1 MILIY
6 YLHIENQT
14 LLVDKTIPLEIDFKQ
29 LLTYLLDKPY
39 GWVILVALGLV
50 IVAVTGYGV
59 GLYQVKKYIRTVGR
73 QEILA
78 AKEKGYTVSQIVD
91 TAVQRTVDKVKQVPS
106 KIAQIV
112 VAILT
117 SKYILSI
124 IKKTVSK
131 IVNAISE
138 EDATEEAKEEK

>member
-1 MILIY
+1 ME
-6 YLHIENQT
+6 YLNNG
-14 LLVDKTIPLEIDFKQ
+14 
-29 LLTYLLDKPY
+29 LTYLLNKPY

-138 EDATEEAKEEK
+138 EDATVEAPKEEK

>member
-1 MILIY
+1 ME
-6 YLHIENQT
+6 YLNNG
-14 LLVDKTIPLEIDFKQ
+14 
-29 LLTYLLDKPY
+29 LTYLLDKPY
-39 GWVILVALGLV
+39 GWVVLVVAGLV

-138 EDATEEAKEEK
+138 EDATTEAKEEK

>member
-1 MILIY
+1 ME
-6 YLHIENQT
+6 YLNNG
-14 LLVDKTIPLEIDFKQ
+14 
-29 LLTYLLDKPY
+29 LTYLLDKPY
-39 GWVILVALGLV
+39 GWVVLVVAGLV

-138 EDATEEAKEEK
+138 EDAPAEAKEEK

>member
-1 MILIY
+1 ME
-6 YLHIENQT
+6 YLNNG
-14 LLVDKTIPLEIDFKQ
+14 
-29 LLTYLLDKPY
+29 LTYLLNKPY

-50 IVAVTGYGV
+50 IVAVTGYEV

-138 EDATEEAKEEK
+138 EDATAEAPKEEK

>member
-1 MILIY
+1 ME
-6 YLHIENQT
+6 YLNNG
-14 LLVDKTIPLEIDFKQ
+14 
-29 LLTYLLDKPY
+29 LTYLLDKPY
-39 GWVILVALGLV
+39 GWVVLVVAGLV

-138 EDATEEAKEEK
+138 EDATDEAKEEK

>member
-1 MILIY
+1 ME
-6 YLHIENQT
+6 YLNNG
-14 LLVDKTIPLEIDFKQ
+14 
-29 LLTYLLDKPY
+29 LTYLLNKPY

-124 IKKTVSK
+124 IKKSVSK

-138 EDATEEAKEEK
+138 EDATTEAKEEK

>member
-1 MILIY
+1 ME
-6 YLHIENQT
+6 YLNNG
-14 LLVDKTIPLEIDFKQ
+14 
-29 LLTYLLDKPY
+29 LTYLLNKPY

>member
-1 MILIY
+1 ME
-6 YLHIENQT
+6 YLNNG
-14 LLVDKTIPLEIDFKQ
+14 
-29 LLTYLLDKPY
+29 LTYLLDKPY

-138 EDATEEAKEEK
+138 EDSTAEAKEEK

>member
-1 MILIY
+1 ME
-6 YLHIENQT
+6 YLNNG
-14 LLVDKTIPLEIDFKQ
+14 
-29 LLTYLLDKPY
+29 LTYLLNKPY

-50 IVAVTGYGV
+50 IVVVAGYGV

>member
-1 MILIY
+1 ME
-6 YLHIENQT
+6 YLNNG
-14 LLVDKTIPLEIDFKQ
+14 
-29 LLTYLLDKPY
+29 LTYLLDKPY
-39 GWVILVALGLV
+39 GWVVLVVAGLV

-138 EDATEEAKEEK
+138 EDATAEAKEEK

>member
-1 MILIY
+1 ME
-6 YLHIENQT
+6 YLNNG
-14 LLVDKTIPLEIDFKQ
+14 
-29 LLTYLLDKPY
+29 LTYLLDKPY

>member
-1 MILIY
+1 ME
-6 YLHIENQT
+6 YLNNG
-14 LLVDKTIPLEIDFKQ
+14 
-29 LLTYLLDKPY
+29 LTYLLNKPY

-50 IVAVTGYGV
+50 IVAVAGYGV